1 VGKKHWK
8 FVNYKKFSIK
18 IMNKEK
24 RMIAPFCRD
33 IQNMDLAA
41 IDGWMAVRR
50 ESSISSASLT
60 GGRHGCSAAVTEPM
74 PHQNATKLTRQQTAV
89 VSCPLSLPSC
99 LNGLLCISM
108 KLASLHA

>member
-50 ESSISSASLT
+50 ESSISSLA
-60 GGRHGCSAAVTEPM
+60 GGRHGRSAAVTEPM
-74 PHQNATKLTRQQTAV
+74 PQNAT
-89 VSCPLSLPSC
+89 
-99 LNGLLCISM
+99 N
-108 KLASLHA
+108 